1 MSGISAGIGLISGID
16 TANLIDQLISLEAR
30 PILTLRTRVQ
40 QLDTRRAALLEISA
54 QLLAVRNAVTNFNRI
69 SFFNRF
75 NANSSNDN
83 IITAIVQDSASPSS
97 TTFRVHSL
105 VSTHSLISRG
115 FADIDTTPVGSGTLT
130 FEIARGKV
138 NQSTDLDV
146 LNGGAGIRRGT
157 ITITDRSGVT
167 ADIDLTKAVTI
178 DDVLSAI
185 NNNTKINVRASV
197 TGIALNGA
205 TGDRIVIEDLNNL
218 DGDPEAGDLKI
229 ADKNGSITAFDLGI
243 VGQVS
248 ADRFDGKDIVIL
260 NADTPLSLLND
271 GNGIDRLRQGND
283 LTFLTSEGQFDVSF
297 TNILEPFIDLRA
309 LNHGRGVDAGVIRIT
324 DRAGKSVEV
333 DFTDLDDGEVF
344 TVQDVRSRI
353 KEAADAAGLS
363 LSISMVNS
371 HFQISDTSNV
381 ADDKA
386 VSLKIENVTGTTASD
401 LGIVFEEDKDTFISG
416 KDIYSVTTMG
426 DVVRAINYAT
436 GNDTFVRASISD
448 DGNSITLRAL
458 GFDTTVSVI
467 AGENDDGNTSM
478 AAKDLGLLDA
488 EFSVSK
494 SFQTDPLIAGLNSVL
509 LRTLNGGSG
518 IRAGEISFTDRLG
531 RSATI
536 DFNGVRTLKDVI
548 DFINAD
554 DTTSLI
560 ASVNSAGNG
569 IEIRDSSGGNGSIV
583 IEDTTGTLASELG
596 LAGTYTAEQG
606 ETING
611 GNLQRQYITENTL
624 VSDLNAGRGISE
636 GVFRIT
642 DSTGEIIVINLSTMP
657 DTVGGVI
664 KAINRDAPSS
674 IEARINDTGDGIVI
688 IDTSSG
694 DSALTIEDIEGNRT
708 ASDLRLNQTAGF
720 NENQIDGSF
729 EVKVEINAGD
739 TLQDVIR
746 KINSTNAGVSASILN
761 DGGEFKPF
769 SLTVTSDISGRRGEM
784 IIDSGMVDLGFN
796 TLARAQDAV
805 VTMGESGSSTPLLI
819 TSSSNT
825 LENTIDGVT
834 FNLLSVSDEDVTISV
849 GQDMDGIVGSIQNF
863 VERYN
868 AALDSMDNHTR
879 FDPESLDRGVL
890 FGDPTI
896 DILRSRMSRTI
907 LRPVQGVDDS
917 VERLFN
923 VGLRLRSGRRLEFDE
938 ERFRQ
943 RYADNPEIIEDLFTH
958 EETGFGQVVQDM
970 LDGLTQDFDGVITRK
985 DQLLTDQKELLND
998 RIDDLNILLEAKRAR
1013 LEAQFVGLESA
1024 LASLQRQQASLGSLS
1039 QLANGFG

>member
-16 TANLIDQLISLEAR
+16 TANLIDQLISLESR
-30 PILTLRTRVQ
+30 PLRNLQTRVQ
-40 QLDTRRAALLEISA
+40 ELDIRRAALLEISA
-54 QLLAVRNAVTNFNRI
+54 QLLAVRNSVSNFNRI

-75 NANSSNDN
+75 IANSSNDN
-83 IITAIVQDSASPSS
+83 IITAITQDNAVPSS

-115 FADIDTTPVGSGTLT
+115 FADVDSTPVGSGTLS

-138 NQSTDLDV
+138 NQSTDLDI

-157 ITITDRSGVT
+157 ITVTDRSGAT
-167 ADIDLTKAVTI
+167 ADIDLTKAITI
-178 DDVLSAI
+178 DDVLTAI
-185 NNNTKINVRASV
+185 NSNTKINVRASV
-197 TGIALNGA
+197 TGITLNGT

-218 DGDPEAGDLKI
+218 DGDPEAGDLII
-229 ADKNGSITAFDLGI
+229 ADKNGSITATDLGI
-243 VGQVS
+243 VGRVS
-248 ADRFDGKDIVIL
+248 ADRFDGKDIVKL
-260 NADTPLSLLND
+260 NTNTPLSLLND

-283 LTFLTSEGQFDVSF
+283 ISFLTSEGQFDVSL
-297 TNILEPFIDLRA
+297 TSILEPFIDLRA

-324 DRAGKSVEV
+324 DRAGESVEI
-333 DFTDLDDGEVF
+333 DFTDLDDGEIF

-353 KEAADAAGLS
+353 KEASDAAGLS
-363 LSISMVNS
+363 ISISMVNS
-371 HFQISDTSNV
+371 HFQLSDTSNV

-401 LGIVFEEDKDTFISG
+401 LGIAAEEKSKTFISG
-416 KDIYSVTTMG
+416 KDIYSVSTIG
-426 DVVRAINYAT
+426 DVVRAINFAT
-436 GNDTFVRASISD
+436 GNDTYVRASIAD
-448 DGNSITLRAL
+448 DGNSIALRAL
-458 GFDTTVSVI
+458 GFDTTVNVI
-467 AGENDDGNTSM
+467 AGENDDGNTSK

-488 EFSVSK
+488 EFSVSE
-494 SFQTDPLIAGLNSVL
+494 SFQSDSLIAGLNTVL

-531 RSATI
+531 RNATI
-536 DFNGVRTLKDVI
+536 DFAGVRTLKDVI
-548 DFINAD
+548 DTINAD

-560 ASVNSAGNG
+560 ASSNSAGNG
-569 IEIRDSSGGNGSIV
+569 IELRDSSDGSGSIV
-583 IEDTTGTLASELG
+583 IEDINGTLGSELG
-596 LAGTYTAEQG
+596 LAGTYGVEQG

-624 VSDLNAGRGISE
+624 VSDLNAGRGVST

-664 KAINRDAPSS
+664 KAINRDAPPS

-688 IDTSSG
+688 IDTSTG

-708 ASDLRLNQTAGF
+708 ARDLRLNQTAGF
-720 NENQIDGSF
+720 NEKQIDGSF
-729 EVKVEINAGD
+729 EVKVEVNAGD
-739 TLQDVIR
+739 TLQDLIR
-746 KINSTNAGVSASILN
+746 KINSANAGVTASILN
-761 DGGEFKPF
+761 DGGAFNPL
-769 SLTVTSDISGRRGEM
+769 SLTVTSEISGRSGEM
-784 IIDSGMVDLGFN
+784 IIDSGALDLGFN

-805 VTMGESGSSTPLLI
+805 VTLGESGNSTPLLI

-825 LENTIDGVT
+825 LENTITGVT

-849 GQDMDGIVGSIQNF
+849 GQDVNGIVGSIQNF

-868 AALDSMDNHTR
+868 ASLDSMDNHTR
-879 FDPESLDRGVL
+879 FDSDTLDRGVL
-890 FGDPTI
+890 FGDPTV
-896 DILRSRMSRTI
+896 DILRSRLSRTI
-907 LRPVQGVDDS
+907 LRPVQGVNES

-938 ERFRQ
+938 EKFRQ
-943 RYADNPEIIEDLFTH
+943 QYADNPKIVEDLFTH
-958 EETGFGQVVQDM
+958 EETGFGSVIQDT
-970 LDGLTQDFDGVITRK
+970 LDGLTRDFDGVITRK
-985 DQLLTDQKELLND
+985 DQLLNDQKELLND

-1024 LASLQRQQASLGSLS
+1024 LASLQRQQASLGTLS
-1039 QLANGFG
+1039 QIAGGF